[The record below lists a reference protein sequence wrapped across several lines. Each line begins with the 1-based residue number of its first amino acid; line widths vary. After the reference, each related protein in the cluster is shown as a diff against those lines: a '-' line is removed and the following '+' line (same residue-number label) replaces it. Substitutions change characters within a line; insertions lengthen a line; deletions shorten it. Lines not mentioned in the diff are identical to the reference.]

1 MDNTTFTTT
10 TTTVNGSSGDL
21 AAIGAMAGAM
31 LFIYLIIIV
40 AIYVINSIFLSKI
53 FKKAGVES
61 WIAWVPFYNNW
72 KMFEIG
78 DQKGAFSLFVFIPFV
93 GGLLFAIFM
102 YISMYHIGLKL
113 GKSGA
118 FLLLGIFLPI
128 VWLIWLAID
137 DSKWNGGNDATITN
151 NTPPTPPTFNQPPQ
165 VPQA

>member
-1 MDNTTFTTT
+1 MLMEYTTT
-10 TTTVNGSSGDL
+10 TTTIDGSSGDL
-21 AAIGAMAGAM
+21 AIFGAMAGVM
-31 LFIYLIIIV
+31 ILMYVIII
-40 AIYVINSIFLSKI
+40 AIAYVINSIFLSKI

-61 WIAWVPFYNNW
+61 WIAWVPFYNTW

-78 DQKGAFSLFVFIPFV
+78 DQKGAFSLFIFIPFV
-93 GGLLFAIFM
+93 GPLLFTVFM
-102 YISMYHIGLKL
+102 YIAMYHIGLKL

-137 DSKWNGGNDATITN
+137 DSKWNGGNETAN
-151 NTPPTPPTFNQPPQ
+151 NTPPTPPTFNQSPQ